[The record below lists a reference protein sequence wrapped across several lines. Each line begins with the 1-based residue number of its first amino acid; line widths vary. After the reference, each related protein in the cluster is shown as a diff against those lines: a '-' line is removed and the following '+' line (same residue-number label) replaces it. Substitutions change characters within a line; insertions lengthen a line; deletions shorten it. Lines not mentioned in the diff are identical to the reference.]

1 MLNAEADY
9 GMTQMA
15 MEGQNARFAD
25 DNKLLINFST
35 IPVLNSRKTKEEG
48 RPIYDNRDH
57 VHIMMPG
64 NKESL
69 VIKPMGEIEKR
80 RFGKQ
85 YADWKENN
93 RVNLEGTP
101 LEAWTW
107 ITKAQVEELKYFHV
121 RTVEQLA
128 GMPDVQAQKFMGVQ
142 ALKKQAKLFLVQ
154 AEKNKGASQL
164 AAEIEKR
171 DLEMQTVRETIK
183 ELQATVAALQTPAPK
198 PRGRK
203 AAVTE

>member
-1 MLNAEADY
+1 MLNEADY

-25 DNKLLINFST
+25 DGKLLINFST
-35 IPVLNSRKTKEEG
+35 IPVLNNQKTAEEG
-48 RPIYDNRDH
+48 RPIYENRDH

-64 NKESL
+64 NKESV
-69 VIKPMGEIEKR
+69 VIKPVGEIEKK
-80 RFGKQ
+80 RFAKQ

-93 RVNLEGTP
+93 QVNLEGTP

-107 ITKAQVEELKYFHV
+107 VTKAQVEELKYFHV

-142 ALKKQAKLFLVQ
+142 ALKKQAKLFLQQ
-154 AEKNKGASQL
+154 AEKGKGASAL

-171 DLEMQTVRETIK
+171 DLEMQTLRETIK
-183 ELQATVAALQTPAPK
+183 ELQATVAALQAPAPK
-198 PRGRK
+198 PRRGK
-203 AAVTE
+203 AAATE